1 MTKEITKK
9 EPCIDSRQAAI
20 LFTAKC
26 KDLQVS
32 KQHHHGPLQKRF
44 MKMVTNNCINGKLK
58 FGEMKAGF
66 HFAEGIREVLSM
78 D

>member
-1 MTKEITKK
+1 
-9 EPCIDSRQAAI
+9 
-20 LFTAKC
+20 
-26 KDLQVS
+26 
-32 KQHHHGPLQKRF
+32 